1 MPNIATI
8 LDKATNLTWRT
19 ALNETTGITYKV
31 VVKSLDGTVSGYA
44 DFVSAYAAAITGD
57 SIYLNSGTHD
67 CGSVTFSL
75 SKSVN
80 IIGSGTT
87 NCIINANGF
96 ITTSGFQNCVISDIK
111 FTHFSSNGTSLF
123 IFGNSNSD
131 TLNVEFNNVH
141 FISSSTSATHALD
154 ITGVK
159 ITFNNILVESN
170 KANVFRLRG
179 SSNIRIKGLELKY
192 INSTSGFIGKYGLY
206 LHASTATGAI
216 IDDVT
221 IDDLKIEQP
230 WKAGIYLK
238 VLNSNTEIKNLHIN
252 NVIFNLNSSNTTTDG
267 QYGIFIGQEA
277 VSGSTLTSN
286 IVKDSSISNV
296 KGNMYYDNK
305 CVLWAHCQV
314 PSNLKILNCEIN
326 AQRPIN
332 STTLTSTGSKN
343 TIQLKSHSS
352 QNHVSNINASN
363 FSDFAGIKNTFNSNR
378 SDFICSGIRHQDI
391 RVMVITAGQILVSI
405 QGNSRPNASR
415 LANIVVGDPVIL
427 ERQMTLDTSGDG
439 DFQID
444 TLDQCFKVAE
454 VKFTTST
461 DEGVTGSVIGD
472 LFLKLTSAWS
482 TYAPNT
488 GGSPAPV
495 GSVTTGTSPNIEG
508 TTGDLLLGK
517 VHCELQNRTSLTR
530 FDVGGTLLTTGGGRI
545 EKQIPGTHYNV
556 YGGYSTISAGVSG
569 SSDTIVNQLPFAGAL
584 SGNAEAVQSLLLF
597 PEATA
602 ISVLGLAFVYN
613 GVIYAGT
620 FAKRISTLYAQNTEM
635 VCDGSSMEIT
645 KHNNVDGNSLEFK
658 QLTLLP

>member
-8 LDKATNLTWRT
+8 NDKANNLTWRT

-44 DFVSAYAAAITGD
+44 NFVSAYAAAITGD

-154 ITGVK
+154 ITGIK

-252 NVIFNLNSSNTTTDG
+252 NVIFNLNSSNTTAND
-267 QYGIFIGQEA
+267 QNGIFIGQEA

-363 FSDFAGIKNTFNSNR
+363 FSDFAGIKNTFNSHR
-378 SDFICSGIRHQDI
+378 SDLICSGIRHSDI
-391 RVMVITAGQILVSI
+391 RVMNITAGQILVSI
-405 QGNSRPNASR
+405 QGNSRPATAR
-415 LANIVVGDPVIL
+415 LANIVVGDPVAL

-482 TYAPNT
+482 TYAP
-488 GGSPAPV
+488 GG
-495 GSVTTGTSPNIEG
+495 VTAGTNVQN

-569 SSDTIVNQLPFAGAL
+569 SSDTIVNQLPFAGAEAS
-584 SGNAEAVQSLLLF
+584 SGAVQSLLLF

-602 ISVLGLAFVYN
+602 ISVLGLAFVHN

-620 FAKRISTLYAQNTEM
+620 FAKRISTGYDTELERESM

-645 KHNNVDGNSLEFK
+645 KHNNVDGNALEFK